1 LQIKPSS
8 CLEFLGP
15 NPSRGA
21 APPLLF
27 NLKDDQ
33 GKKRNR
39 IAEQPGIA
47 EDLQRKL
54 SAWAAQ
60 LDSAGLP
67 PGPLNE
73 QERKWYRY
81 SFGLGEPSRR

>member
-1 LQIKPSS
+1 MARTL
-8 CLEFLGP
+8 LG
-15 NPSRGA
+15 GG
-21 APPLLF
+21 APPLLL

-33 GKKRNR
+33 GKKRNQ

-60 LDSAGLP
+60 LDSADYL
-67 PGPLNE
+67 
-73 QERKWYRY
+73 RAR
-81 SFGLGEPSRR
+81 